1 MGLPGA
7 PMLYNEDSLGNADVS
22 RDDCWELL
30 ALVSKKSNGRSTAS
44 TTVAD
49 NFDLSR
55 QRTSQAL
62 TIIRRATLPRK
73 KEHKRLLNKVSRDD
87 DVMRE
92 VTGVVQYFGF
102 FLVSPCA
109 NGPPHSIALLIIRHV
124 GAGLMRNIFKR
135 R

>member
-1 MGLPGA
+1 VFIGLPGA

-102 FLVSPCA
+102 FSCFTLCQWSPSLNCVTHHTSCRCRL
-109 NGPPHSIALLIIRHV
+109 NEKH
-124 GAGLMRNIFKR
+124 F
-135 R
+135 